1 MNEVST
7 EKTMTVK
14 EVAEVLGY
22 QPDTI
27 QKTAKRLE
35 SENIIGRIEIRSDS
49 THAMLLSKEQVQTI
63 KTYLVPRDLTLKNKV
78 ESAITEIDR
87 QKTIMLAMQY
97 LKEDYDKMK
106 QRAEIAEQKCI
117 EQRPKV
123 EFAETITADQH
134 STFDMAHVAQELK
147 LPYGKNTLFAI
158 LRDLGTL
165 KSDNTPYQRYVDTGY
180 FKVYPVPTPVGT
192 KLTTKV
198 TQRGIDYIRKVVQMY
213 QKEGK

>member
-14 EVAEVLGY
+14 EVAEALSMSYDTIMQKARELGY
-22 QPDTI
+22 TKNGI
-27 QKTAKRLE
+27 T
-35 SENIIGRIEIRSDS
+35 
-49 THAMLLSKEQVQTI
+49 
-63 KTYLVPRDLTLKNKV
+63 TYLSELQVTKIKELIVPRTFELKSKV
-78 ESAITEIDR
+78 ESTTTELDR

-198 TQRGIDYIRKVVQMY
+198 TQRGIDYIRKVVQMN

>member
-1 MNEVST
+1 
-7 EKTMTVK
+7 MTVK
-14 EVAEVLGY
+14 EVAEVLGVT
-22 QPDTI
+22 PEAI
-27 QKTAKRLE
+27 KKHVRELFPE
-35 SENIIGRIEIRSDS
+35 CIRNGIETVLTVSQVTEIKKK
-49 THAMLLSKEQVQTI
+49 MLPT
-63 KTYLVPRDLTLKNKV
+63 TLVV
-78 ESAITEIDR
+78 GAVTEIDR

-198 TQRGIDYIRKVVQMY
+198 TQRGIDYIRKVVQMN

>member
-14 EVAEVLGY
+14 EVAEVLGVT
-22 QPDTI
+22 PEAI
-27 QKTAKRLE
+27 KKHVRELFPE
-35 SENIIGRIEIRSDS
+35 CIRNGIETVLTVSQVTEIKKK
-49 THAMLLSKEQVQTI
+49 MLPT
-63 KTYLVPRDLTLKNKV
+63 TLVV
-78 ESAITEIDR
+78 GAVTEIDR
-87 QKTIMLAMQY
+87 QKTIILAMQY

-106 QRAEIAEQKCI
+106 QRAEVAEQKCI

-158 LRDLGTL
+158 LRDFGTL

-198 TQRGIDYIRKVVQMY
+198 TQRGIDYIRKVIQMN